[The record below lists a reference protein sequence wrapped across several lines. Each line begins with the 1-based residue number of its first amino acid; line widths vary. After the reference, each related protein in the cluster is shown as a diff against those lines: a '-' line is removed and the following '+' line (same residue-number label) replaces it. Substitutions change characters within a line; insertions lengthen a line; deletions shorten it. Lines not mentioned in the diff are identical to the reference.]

1 LTYLGKKGYY
11 LESREG
17 LTPFLH
23 PCNLFRIF
31 AMKQY
36 GALLFLAMDLVFF
49 LGGGL
54 ISVKFMISL
63 KYEIIST
70 QGKKPER
77 GGGMINAIKTGFI
90 FRLKSAGCLIFA
102 FALLQFG
109 PAVNAVASDYFPGRE
124 WRTAT
129 PESQGMSSEVLTEM
143 LDTIWKKNY
152 SIDSITIVRK
162 GFVVLDAYNS
172 PNYPQKKHILYSC
185 SKSVISALI
194 GIAID
199 KGYIRSVDQPIL
211 SFFPERTAENL
222 DQRKK
227 NMTLKHVLMMATG
240 LNCRDSYLYGWF
252 GLTEMKG
259 KSDWVKHMID
269 LPMIAE
275 PGSTFEYC
283 NGATF
288 LLSAVLQKTT
298 GKNALEFGNEHLFM
312 PLAIENAEWKKNQRG
327 ISLGYSELYFRPRD
341 MAKFGYLFLKK
352 GKWKEKQLVSTRWVN
367 ESTQR
372 HISATM
378 TPGYGY
384 QWWVVSPDIYTAIG
398 YSGQRIYILKK
409 QNMVVAITANLGME
423 LGMVPDGLIRGYIMP
438 SIKSATALPE
448 NQKAFQALQSVSR
461 FWQDFNLFAKLVG
474 RVKFKASAGKPE
486 MKTYVNEEYGFS
498 AQYQADLLAVDPM
511 PTPPAVHIRSSVE
524 GLPSFMVEIAEIP
537 PAIELTESANY
548 FVHWMK
554 NKLNIETVNIRH
566 KELTRLSDGTK
577 ANYFELGWYYQ
588 TINLVTSGVVVYKN
602 GKMISILSTGGRNS
616 SIEDL
621 KKMSTSL
628 VFK

>member
-1 LTYLGKKGYY
+1 
-11 LESREG
+11 
-17 LTPFLH
+17 
-23 PCNLFRIF
+23 
-31 AMKQY
+31 
-36 GALLFLAMDLVFF
+36 
-49 LGGGL
+49 
-54 ISVKFMISL
+54 
-63 KYEIIST
+63 
-70 QGKKPER
+70 
-77 GGGMINAIKTGFI
+77 MINAIKTGFI
-90 FRLKSAGCLIFA
+90 FRLKSTGCLILAFA
-102 FALLQFG
+102 FLQFG
-109 PAVNAVASDYFPGRE
+109 PAVNAVASDYFPGSE

-152 SIDSITIVRK
+152 TIDSITIVRN

-172 PNYPQKKHILYSC
+172 PNYPQKKHLLYSC

-211 SFFPERTAENL
+211 SFFPERTAEVL
-222 DQRKK
+222 DQSKK

-240 LNCRDSYLYGWF
+240 LNCRDTYLYGWV
-252 GLTEMKG
+252 GLTEMKR
-259 KSDWVKHMID
+259 KSDWVRHMID
-269 LPMIAE
+269 LNIIAE

-298 GKNALEFGNEHLFM
+298 GKNALEFANEHLFM
-312 PLAIENAEWKKNQRG
+312 PLAIENAEWEKNQQG
-327 ISLGYSELYFRPRD
+327 ISIGYGGLSLRPRD

-367 ESTQR
+367 ESTQS

-384 QWWVVSPDIYTAIG
+384 QWWVVSPNIYSAIG
-398 YSGQRIYILKK
+398 YKGQRIYVLKK
-409 QNMVVAITANLGME
+409 QNMVVVITASLSLPRG
-423 LGMVPDGLIRGYIMP
+423 LIPDGLIRGYIMP
-438 SIKSATALPE
+438 SIKSVTALPE
-448 NQKAFQALQSVSR
+448 NRKAFQALQSVTR
-461 FWQDFNLFAKLVG
+461 FWQDINLFAKLVG
-474 RVKFKASAGKPE
+474 RVKFKAFAGKPE
-486 MKTYVNEEYGFS
+486 MKTYVNDEYGFS

-511 PTPPAVHIRSSVE
+511 PTPPAIHIRSSVE
-524 GLPSFMVEIAEIP
+524 GLPSFMVEIVEVP
-537 PAIELTESANY
+537 PAIKLTDSANY
-548 FVHWMK
+548 FVQWIK
-554 NKLNIETVNIRH
+554 NELNIETVNIRH
-566 KELTRLSDGTK
+566 KELIRLSDGTK
-577 ANYFELGWYYQ
+577 ANYFELEWHYQ
-588 TINLVTSGVVVYKN
+588 TTNLVTSGVVVYKN
-602 GKMISILSTGGRNS
+602 GKMISILSTGNRNS

>member
-1 LTYLGKKGYY
+1 LLLGLTGKK
-11 LESREG
+11 LEKGRGVINS
-17 LTPFLH
+17 
-23 PCNLFRIF
+23 
-31 AMKQY
+31 
-36 GALLFLAMDLVFF
+36 
-49 LGGGL
+49 
-54 ISVKFMISL
+54 
-63 KYEIIST
+63 
-70 QGKKPER
+70 KKT
-77 GGGMINAIKTGFI
+77 NFI
-90 FRLKSAGCLIFA
+90 FRLKSVGFLIFA
-102 FALLQFG
+102 FTLLQLV
-109 PAVNAVASDYFPGRE
+109 PAVNAVASDYFPGRD

-152 SIDSITIVRK
+152 SIDSITIVRN

-172 PNYPQKKHILYSC
+172 SNYAQKNHNSYSC

-211 SFFPERTAENL
+211 SFFPKRTTENL
-222 DQRKK
+222 NQSKK
-227 NMTLKHVLMMATG
+227 NLTLKHVLMMATG
-240 LNCRDSYLYGWF
+240 LNCRDSYLYRWI
-252 GLTEMKG
+252 GLTEMKR
-259 KSDWVKHMID
+259 KIDWVKHMID

-298 GKNALEFGNEHLFM
+298 GKNALEFANEHLFM
-312 PLAIENAEWKKNQRG
+312 PLAIENAEWENNQQG
-327 ISLGYSELYFRPRD
+327 ISLGYNGLYLRPRD

-352 GKWKEKQLVSTRWVN
+352 GKWKEEQLVSTRWVN

-372 HISATM
+372 HISATL
-378 TPGYGY
+378 TLGYGY

-398 YSGQRIYILKK
+398 YKGQRIYVLKK
-409 QNMVVAITANLGME
+409 QNMVVAITADLGME
-423 LGMVPDGLIRGYIMP
+423 FSMVPDGLIRGYIIP

-448 NQKAFQALQSVSR
+448 NQKAFQALQSATR
-461 FWQDFNLFAKLVG
+461 FWQDLNLFAKLVG
-474 RVKFKASAGKPE
+474 RVKYKVLADKPE

-498 AQYQADLLAVDPM
+498 AKYQADLLALDPM
-511 PTPPAVHIRSSVE
+511 PTSPAVHIRSSIE
-524 GLPSFMVEIAEIP
+524 GLPEFRVEIEAIP
-537 PAIELTESANY
+537 PAIKLTDSANY
-548 FVHWMK
+548 FVLWMK

-566 KELTRLSDGTK
+566 KELITLSDGTQ
-577 ANYFELGWYYQ
+577 ANYFELEWYYQ
-588 TINLVTSGVVVYKN
+588 YPGNLISSGVVVYKN
-602 GKMISILSTGGRNS
+602 GKMISILSTGGRYS

-628 VFK
+628 IFK